1 MNVFI
6 VYAHH
11 EPTSFNGALLK
22 IAQDSLTQAG
32 HAVKVSDLYAMGFD
46 PVSDRRNFVTVKD
59 SVILNQQLEE
69 AYASEH
75 DGYAVELKAEHAK
88 LAWCDVLIL
97 QFPLW
102 WLGMPAILKGWVD
115 RVFSIGHAYG
125 GGRWFDHGRLAGKR
139 AMCVVTT
146 GGSELVFSDAGIYD
160 SIETV
165 LYPVHRGILGFCGFT
180 VLSPFMA
187 YGPARL
193 SAEQRRDILADYSE
207 RLLNL
212 DSAALIGNP
221 KTEDYD
227 GFILKTATAKPA

>member
-11 EPTSFNGALLK
+11 EPASFNGAMLT
-22 IAQDSLTQAG
+22 IARDTLAEAG
-32 HAVKVSDLYAMGFD
+32 HAVMVSDLYAMGFD

-59 SVILNQQLEE
+59 PAVLNQQAEE
-69 AYASEH
+69 AYANEH
-75 DGYAVELKAEHAK
+75 GGFADELKAEHAK
-88 LAWCDVLIL
+88 LAWCDLLVL

-115 RVFSIGHAYG
+115 KVFSIGHAYG

-139 AMCVVTT
+139 AMCVVST
-146 GGSELVFSDAGIYD
+146 GGLEPVFSDAGVYG

-193 SAEQRRDILADYSE
+193 SEAQRRNILADYRE

-212 DSAALIGNP
+212 DNAALIGTP
-221 KTEDYD
+221 KMEDYD
-227 GFILKTATAKPA
+227 GFILKSTTVKPA